1 VTGAEEG
8 DVRKG
13 FSGAIFDVDGVLV
26 DSPHEQAWREA
37 LRELMEGQ
45 WSDVRDQTAWS
56 PDAFTP
62 QVYQGVLSGKPRM
75 SGALAALEHFEV
87 PDARERVEAYAERKQ
102 AMVIELIE
110 AGEFTAYPDALRF
123 ILAVRASGVEV
134 AAASSSKN
142 AGLFLEQIRLDEF
155 ASANGLEYDFLR
167 PGQTLLD
174 FFDADVSGRDFA
186 QGKPHPEMFVSAAQE
201 LGRPP
206 QECFVI
212 EDAVSGVQAAKAGEM
227 SALGLARADD
237 YDLLAAAHPD
247 LVVTTLDDVDLEAL
261 REGRLAKRG

>member
-87 PDARERVEAYAERKQ
+87 PDAQERVEAYAERKQ

-155 ASANGLEYDFLR
+155 ASENGLEYDFLR

-261 REGRLAKRG
+261 REGRLEAAG

>member
-1 VTGAEEG
+1 MTSEEG
-8 DVRKG
+8 DTREG

-26 DSPHEQAWREA
+26 DSPHERAWRET
-37 LRELMEGQ
+37 LQELMEGP

-56 PDAFTP
+56 PAAFTR
-62 QVYQGVLSGKPRM
+62 QVYQGIVSGKPRM

-87 PDARERVEAYAERKQ
+87 PDAQTRMEMYAERKQ
-102 AMVIELIE
+102 SMVVELIE

-123 ILAVRASGVEV
+123 ILAVKASGVEA
-134 AAASSSKN
+134 AAASSSSN

-155 ASANGLEYDFLR
+155 ASDTGLEHDFLR

-174 FFDADVSGRDFA
+174 LFDADVSGRDFA
-186 QGKPHPEMFVSAAQE
+186 RGKPDPEMFVTAARE
-201 LGRPP
+201 LGHPP

-212 EDAVSGVQAAKAGEM
+212 EDAVSWVQAAKAGEM

-237 YDLLAAAHPD
+237 YELLVAASAD
-247 LVVTTLDDVDLEAL
+247 
-261 REGRLAKRG
+261 